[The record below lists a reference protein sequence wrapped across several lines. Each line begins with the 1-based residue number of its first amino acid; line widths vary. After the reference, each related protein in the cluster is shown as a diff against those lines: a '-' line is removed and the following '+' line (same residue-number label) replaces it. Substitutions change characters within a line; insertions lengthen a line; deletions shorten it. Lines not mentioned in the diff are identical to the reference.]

1 MSGAFGPSD
10 SSFGPAGG
18 AGRPLAG
25 RLALVTGGSRGIG
38 RAVVE
43 ALTAEGATVLFTFK
57 QAVTE
62 ARAVA
67 GQTGATALQLDLA
80 DPAAVEHLAAEIQA
94 EFGPVALLVNNG
106 GHALEKLLLDTAIA
120 EWDELMAVHLRAPY
134 QLSRALLP
142 GMIRLGWGRIVNIAS
157 IWGMVGA
164 AGEVAYSAAKAGQI
178 GLTKALAQEVGSHG
192 ITVNAVAPGAIAT
205 AMLSDLQG
213 EDLDRWLERT
223 PVGRLGTAAEVAS
236 VVAFLCRPEASF
248 ITGQVWSP
256 NGGVVI

>member
-1 MSGAFGPSD
+1 MSGAF
-10 SSFGPAGG
+10 FGPAG
-18 AGRPLAG
+18 ATGRPLEG

-38 RAVVE
+38 RAIVQ
-43 ALTAEGATVLFTFK
+43 ALTAEGATVLFTYK
-57 QAVTE
+57 QAAAE
-62 ARAVA
+62 AQALA
-67 GQTGATALQLDLA
+67 AQTGATALQLDLA
-80 DPAAVEHLAAEIQA
+80 DPAAVERMAAEIQA

-106 GHALEKLLLDTAIA
+106 GHALERLLLDTSTS
-120 EWDELMAVHLRAPY
+120 EWDRLMAVHLRAPF

-142 GMIRLGWGRIVNIAS
+142 GMIRLGWGRIVNISS

-164 AGEVAYSAAKAGQI
+164 AGEVAYSAAKAGLI
-178 GLTKALAQEVGSHG
+178 GLTKGLAQEVGLQG

-205 AMLSDLQG
+205 DMMSDLQG
-213 EDLDRWLERT
+213 EELAAWLERT
-223 PVGRLGTAAEVAS
+223 PVGRLGTAAEVAA